1 MAGETMNEDIGIIE
15 SIREIEKLSRKAE
28 ERVLKKTETGIT
40 LRLAECDDIYEKYS
54 NYRDKQ
60 ISHEILEYL
69 EDQIKYVPVYSQIK
83 ISIETENDES
93 TMIENVRSAVR
104 NHLRV
109 GIIEKQ
115 IEMTQNLK
123 EFIVLL
129 VLGVASFGIKAILNK
144 YISNVSVNEILLIVA
159 WVFIWR
165 AVETFYF
172 ERRRIRKDKLKLIQL
187 FMAKYNRVGEE
198 TQQSVPL

>member
-1 MAGETMNEDIGIIE
+1 MIGETMNEDISIIE

-28 ERVLKKTETGIT
+28 KRVLKKTETEIT
-40 LRLAECDDIYEKYS
+40 LRLTECDDIYEKYS

-60 ISHEILEYL
+60 ISHEILDYL
-69 EDQIKYVPVYSQIK
+69 EDQTKYIPVYSQVNIN
-83 ISIETENDES
+83 IETGKNEE
-93 TMIENVRSAVR
+93 TIIENVKDAVR

-123 EFIVLL
+123 EFNALL
-129 VLGVASFGIKAILNK
+129 VLGVTSFGVKAILNK
-144 YISNVSVNEILLIVA
+144 YISNVSINEILLIVA

-165 AVETFYF
+165 AVETLYF
-172 ERRRIRKDKLKLIQL
+172 DRKRIRKDKLKLIQL
-187 FMAKYNRVGEE
+187 YMAKYNQIE
-198 TQQSVPL
+198 